1 MATQEQPLSNLQL
14 ELLKAFSH
22 HLSDADLLEIR
33 TLLAQFFARKAI
45 EEANKVWDQEAWN
58 EATVEKLLHSKERTP
73 YTAK

>member
-22 HLSDADLLEIR
+22 HLSDSDLLEIR

-45 EEANKVWDQEAWN
+45 EGANKVWDQEAWN